1 MADALAGVSGVEVLN
16 KTFFNEMTIRTP
28 QPAALLVER
37 LARRGILA
45 GVPASRLLPNDRS
58 VDNLIILAATELTTD
73 ADISALAAALTEEL
87 A

>member
-1 MADALAGVSGVEVLN
+1 
-16 KTFFNEMTIRTP
+16 MTIRTT
-28 QPAALLVER
+28 QPAASLVER

-45 GVPASRLLPNDRS
+45 GVPVSRLLPNDRS

-73 ADISALAAALTEEL
+73 ADIAALAGALTEEL